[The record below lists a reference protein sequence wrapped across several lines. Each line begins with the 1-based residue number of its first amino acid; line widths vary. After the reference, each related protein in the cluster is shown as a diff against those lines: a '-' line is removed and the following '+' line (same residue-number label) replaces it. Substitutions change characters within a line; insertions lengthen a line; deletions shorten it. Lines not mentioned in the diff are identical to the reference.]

1 MQACASEYIGF
12 LTSVIS
18 SIVMD
23 QDKRTMQVDDL
34 QEALKSTGMDNV
46 LPALQEYHKKYT
58 MAKECR
64 KKIKANKIS
73 SSNLAKEC
81 RKKIK
86 ANKISST
93 TSISCTSGSQS
104 PIINYLKENKNAV
117 SALR

>member
-18 SIVMD
+18 SIVID

-64 KKIKANKIS
+64 NKIN
-73 SSNLAKEC
+73 SSNLVKGC
-81 RKKIK
+81 QRSKVVSKVD
-86 ANKISST
+86 ST